1 MCLGGF
7 VWDVSGLVFVCE
19 YECGIV
25 SVCHSLQ
32 TGV

>member
-1 MCLGGF
+1 MDCVLG
-7 VWDVSGLVFVCE
+7 VSGVLCVRGGGDVC
-19 YECGIV
+19 YIV